1 MQLKLQNGSSF
12 MLKNVRHVPTVTKS
26 LISTGVLDEASYVTV
41 FGNNTW
47 KISKGSLTI
56 AHGVKSGNLYMLH
69 VSSVK
74 HHVINVTEQPSVSL
88 WHRRLGHM
96 SKKGME
102 ILSCYGYLPS
112 FSFHEFEFCEH
123 CVYGKQT

>member
-1 MQLKLQNGSSF
+1 
-12 MLKNVRHVPTVTKS
+12 MLKNVRHVPSITKS
-26 LISTGVLDEASYVTV
+26 LISIGILDYAGYVTM

-47 KISKGSLTI
+47 KISKGLMTI

-88 WHRRLGHM
+88 WHCRLGHM
-96 SKKGME
+96 SQKGMK
-102 ILSCYGYLPS
+102 ILSHFGCLPG
-112 FSFHEFEFCEH
+112 FNF
-123 CVYGKQT
+123 

>member
-1 MQLKLQNGSSF
+1 
-12 MLKNVRHVPTVTKS
+12 MLKNVQRVPTITKS
-26 LISTGVLDEASYVTV
+26 LISTGVLDEAGYVTV

-74 HHVINVTEQPSVSL
+74 HHVINVIE
-88 WHRRLGHM
+88 
-96 SKKGME
+96 
-102 ILSCYGYLPS
+102 
-112 FSFHEFEFCEH
+112 
-123 CVYGKQT
+123 